1 MKIHVKCL
9 TIAVL
14 SSLFI
19 VNKAVSQTKHALFI
33 GISDY
38 GNVKEMPYKWTNIN
52 GTNDVRLLKPLFEKQ
67 GFGTTTLLDSKATY
81 SAIIKEINKLTL
93 KCKKGDYVY
102 IHFSCHGQPFEDQNG
117 DEEDGWDESIVPVDA
132 GMIYKK
138 GLYEGENHIIDDDLL
153 VMMNKIRSKVG
164 NTGVIYVVLDAC
176 HAGTSF
182 RGDEEDVVRGTNYG
196 FSVEGKRYRPTRIEK
211 KNHYQMKS
219 TPGYAPIIYLE
230 ACRPYQKN
238 VEIVEKGVNYGGL
251 SYYISRILSNHKLD
265 RDYKWIYKV
274 DSLMKN
280 DIRLSNQNMVIEI
293 SQ

>member
-1 MKIHVKCL
+1 MKNIL
-9 TIAVL
+9 LLIL
-14 SSLFI
+14 FFSL
-19 VNKAVSQTKHALFI
+19 NLYSQEKYAFLV

-38 GNVKEMPYKWTNIN
+38 GNEKEAPYKWTNIN
-52 GTNDVRLLKPLFEKQ
+52 GTNDVRLLKPLLEKQ
-67 GFGTTTLLDSKATY
+67 GFRTITLMDSKATY
-81 SAIIKEINKLTL
+81 SAIIKEMNKLTL

-132 GMIYKK
+132 GMIYEK
-138 GLYEGENHIIDDDLL
+138 GVYEGEKHIIDDDLQ
-153 VMMNKIRSKVG
+153 VMMNRIRSKVG
-164 NTGVIYVVLDAC
+164 KTGVIYVVLDAC

-182 RGDEEDVVRGTNYG
+182 RGDDEEVVRGTNYG

-211 KNHYQMKS
+211 INHYQMKS
-219 TPGYAPIIYLE
+219 IPGYAPIIYLE

-238 VEIVEKGVNYGGL
+238 VEIVEQGVNYGGL
-251 SYYISRILSNHKLD
+251 SYYISKILSTHTLD

-293 SQ
+293 SL

>member
-1 MKIHVKCL
+1 MKNIL
-9 TIAVL
+9 LLIL
-14 SSLFI
+14 FFSL
-19 VNKAVSQTKHALFI
+19 NLYSQEKYAFLV

-38 GNVKEMPYKWTNIN
+38 GNEKEAPYKWTNIN
-52 GTNDVRLLKPLFEKQ
+52 GTNDVRLLKPLLEKQ
-67 GFGTTTLLDSKATY
+67 GFRTITLMDSKATY
-81 SAIIKEINKLTL
+81 SAIIKEMNKLTL

-132 GMIYKK
+132 GMIYEK
-138 GLYEGENHIIDDDLL
+138 GVYEGEKHIIDDDLQ

-164 NTGVIYVVLDAC
+164 KTGVIYVVLDAC

-182 RGDEEDVVRGTNYG
+182 RGDDEEVVRGTNYG

-211 KNHYQMKS
+211 TNHYQMKS
-219 TPGYAPIIYLE
+219 IPGYAPIIYLE

-238 VEIVEKGVNYGGL
+238 VEIVEQGVNYGGL
-251 SYYISRILSNHKLD
+251 SYYISKILSTHTLD

>member
-1 MKIHVKCL
+1 MRIHVKCL
-9 TIAVL
+9 AIAVL
-14 SSLFI
+14 SSLFV
-19 VNKAVSQTKHALFI
+19 VNNAVSQTKHALFI

-38 GNVKEMPYKWTNIN
+38 GNAKEIPYKWTNIN
-52 GTNDVRLLKPLFEKQ
+52 GTNDVRLLKPLLEKQ
-67 GFGTTTLLDSKATY
+67 GFRTTILMDSKATH
-81 SAIIKEINKLTL
+81 SAIVKEINKLTL

-132 GMIYKK
+132 GMIYEK
-138 GLYEGENHIIDDDLL
+138 GVYEGEKHIIDDDLQ

-164 NTGVIYVVLDAC
+164 KTGVIYVVLDAC

-182 RGDEEDVVRGTNYG
+182 RGDDEEVVRGTNYG

-211 KNHYQMKS
+211 TNHYQMKS
-219 TPGYAPIIYLE
+219 IPGYAPIIYLE

-238 VEIVEKGVNYGGL
+238 VEIVEQGVNYGGL
-251 SYYISRILSNHKLD
+251 SYYISKILSTHTLD

>member
-1 MKIHVKCL
+1 MSRYYIFIL
-9 TIAVL
+9 LSLLIA
-14 SSLFI
+14 S
-19 VNKAVSQTKHALFI
+19 KAMSQTKYALLI
-33 GISDY
+33 GISNY
-38 GNVKEMPYKWTNIN
+38 GNDREDPYKWTNIN
-52 GTNDVRLLKPLFEKQ
+52 GTNDVILLEPLLEKQ
-67 GFGTTTLLDSKATY
+67 EFRTTTLIDSKATY

-117 DEEDGWDESIVPVDA
+117 DEADGWDESIVPVDA
-132 GMIYKK
+132 GMIYEK
-138 GLYEGENHIIDDDLL
+138 GVYEGEKHITDDDLL

>member
-1 MKIHVKCL
+1 MSRYYI
-9 TIAVL
+9 
-14 SSLFI
+14 FI
-19 VNKAVSQTKHALFI
+19 LLNLLIVSKAMSQTKHALFI

-132 GMIYKK
+132 GMIYEE
-138 GLYEGENHIIDDDLL
+138 GVYEGEKHIIDDDLL

-219 TPGYAPIIYLE
+219 IPGYAPIIYLE

-238 VEIVEKGVNYGGL
+238 VEIVERGVNYGGL

-265 RDYKWIYKV
+265 GDYKWIYKV

>member
-1 MKIHVKCL
+1 MLLI
-9 TIAVL
+9 
-14 SSLFI
+14 SLIFI
-19 VNKAVSQTKHALFI
+19 LILCFIPCSAEKYALLI

-38 GNVKEMPYKWTNIN
+38 GNVKEMPYNWTNIN

-67 GFGTTTLLDSKATY
+67 GFETTTLLDSKATY

-117 DEEDGWDESIVPVDA
+117 DEADGWDESIVPVDA
-132 GMIYKK
+132 GMIYEK
-138 GLYEGENHIIDDDLL
+138 GVYEGERHIIDDDLL

>member
-1 MKIHVKCL
+1 MIHYKL
-9 TIAVL
+9 ILIFLLFSL
-14 SSLFI
+14 SGYAQRKYAIL
-19 VNKAVSQTKHALFI
+19 V

-38 GNVKEMPYKWTNIN
+38 HCLDKNNEWNDIN
-52 GTNDVRLLKPLFEKQ
+52 GVNDVTLISLILKKQ
-67 GFGTTTLLDSKATY
+67 GFSIQTITNSNASY
-81 SAIIKEINKLTL
+81 NNIISSINKLTL

-132 GMIYKK
+132 GMIYEK
-138 GLYEGENHIIDDDLL
+138 GVYEGEKHIIDDDLL

-164 NTGVIYVVLDAC
+164 KTGVIYVVLDAC

-182 RGDEEDVVRGTNYG
+182 RGDDEEVVRGTNYG

-211 KNHYQMKS
+211 INHYQMKS
-219 TPGYAPIIYLE
+219 IPGYAPIIYLE

-265 RDYKWIYKV
+265 RDYKWIYNV

>member
-1 MKIHVKCL
+1 MRRYYIFVF
-9 TIAVL
+9 TIL
-14 SSLFI
+14 LNILFI
-19 VNKAVSQTKHALFI
+19 INSYAQNKHAILV

-38 GNVKEMPYKWTNIN
+38 HCLDKNNEWNDIN
-52 GTNDVRLLKPLFEKQ
+52 GVNDVMLVSPILKK
-67 GFGTTTLLDSKATY
+67 FGYNVNTITDSEATY
-81 SAIIKEINKLTL
+81 DNIVNSIKRLTA

-102 IHFSCHGQPFEDQNG
+102 LHFSCHGQPFEDTNG
-117 DEEDGWDESIVPVDA
+117 DEKDGWDESIVPIDA
-132 GMIYKK
+132 GMIYEK
-138 GLYEGENHIIDDDLL
+138 GVYEGDKHIIDDDLL
-153 VMMNKIRSKVG
+153 IMMNNIRSKIG
-164 NTGVIYVVLDAC
+164 ESGVVYVVLDAC

-182 RGDEEDVVRGTNYG
+182 RGGDEDVVRGTNYG

-211 KNHYQMKS
+211 KNHYQMES
-219 TPGYAPIIYLE
+219 IPEYSPIIYLE

-251 SYYISRILSNHKLD
+251 SYYISRIISDHMLD

>member
-1 MKIHVKCL
+1 MRKYYIYV
-9 TIAVL
+9 
-14 SSLFI
+14 FI
-19 VNKAVSQTKHALFI
+19 ILLNFLVTSNSYAQNKYALLV

-38 GNVKEMPYKWTNIN
+38 HCIDKNNEWSDIN
-52 GTNDVRLLKPLFEKQ
+52 GVNDVALLSPELQKQ
-67 GFGTTTLLDSKATY
+67 GYIVQKITNCNATFNKIVK
-81 SAIIKEINKLTL
+81 SIKDLAI

-117 DEEDGWDESIVPVDA
+117 DEDDGWDESIVPVDA
-132 GMIYKK
+132 GMIYEK
-138 GLYEGENHIIDDDLL
+138 GVYEGEKHIIDDDLL

-182 RGDEEDVVRGTNYG
+182 RGDDEDVVRGTNYG

-211 KNHYQMKS
+211 KNHYQMES

-251 SYYISRILSNHKLD
+251 SYYISRVLSNHILD
-265 RDYKWIYKV
+265 KDYKWIYKV

-293 SQ
+293 SL

>member
-1 MKIHVKCL
+1 MRKYSIIILLLLLACK
-9 TIAVL
+9 TI
-14 SSLFI
+14 
-19 VNKAVSQTKHALFI
+19 SQTKHALFI

-38 GNVKEMPYKWTNIN
+38 GNAKEMPYKWTNIN
-52 GTNDVRLLKPLFEKQ
+52 GTNDVRLLEPLFEKQ
-67 GFGTTTLLDSKATY
+67 GFYTTTLMDSKATY

-132 GMIYKK
+132 GMIYEK
-138 GLYEGENHIIDDDLL
+138 GVYEGDRHIIDDDLL
-153 VMMNKIRSKVG
+153 VMMNKIRSKIG

-182 RGDEEDVVRGTNYG
+182 RGDDEDVVRGTNYG

-211 KNHYQMKS
+211 KNHYQMES

-251 SYYISRILSNHKLD
+251 SYYISRVLSNHILD

-293 SQ
+293 SL

>member
-1 MKIHVKCL
+1 MRKYYIFVF
-9 TIAVL
+9 TILLNILAT
-14 SSLFI
+14 SNNYAQ
-19 VNKAVSQTKHALFI
+19 NKYAILV

-38 GNVKEMPYKWTNIN
+38 HCIDKNNEWSDIHGV
-52 GTNDVRLLKPLFEKQ
+52 NDVSLLSSVLKKQ
-67 GFGTTTLLDSKATY
+67 GYNVQKMTNCNATY
-81 SAIIKEINKLTL
+81 NNIIKSIKGLTL

-132 GMIYKK
+132 GMIYEK
-138 GLYEGENHIIDDDLL
+138 GVYEGERHIIDDDLL

-182 RGDEEDVVRGTNYG
+182 KGNDEDVVRGTNYG
-196 FSVEGKRYRPTRIEK
+196 FSVEGKRYRPIKIEK

-230 ACRPYQKN
+230 ACRSYQKN
-238 VEIVEKGVNYGGL
+238 VEIVERGVNYGGL

-265 RDYKWIYKV
+265 KDHKWIYKV
-274 DSLMKN
+274 DFLMKN

>member
-1 MKIHVKCL
+1 MIHYKL
-9 TIAVL
+9 ILIFLLFSL
-14 SSLFI
+14 SGYAQRKYAIL
-19 VNKAVSQTKHALFI
+19 V

-38 GNVKEMPYKWTNIN
+38 HCLDKNNEWNDIN
-52 GTNDVRLLKPLFEKQ
+52 GVNDVTLISLILKKQ
-67 GFGTTTLLDSKATY
+67 GFSIQTITNSNASY
-81 SAIIKEINKLTL
+81 NNIISSINKLTL

-132 GMIYKK
+132 GMIYEK
-138 GLYEGENHIIDDDLL
+138 GVYEGEKHIIDDDLQ

-164 NTGVIYVVLDAC
+164 KTGVIYVVLDAC

-182 RGDEEDVVRGTNYG
+182 RGDDEEVVRGTNYG

-211 KNHYQMKS
+211 TNHYQMKS
-219 TPGYAPIIYLE
+219 IPGYAPIIYLE

-238 VEIVEKGVNYGGL
+238 VEIVEQGVNYGGL
-251 SYYISRILSNHKLD
+251 SYYISKILSTHTLD

>member
-1 MKIHVKCL
+1 MKNIL
-9 TIAVL
+9 LLIL
-14 SSLFI
+14 FFSL
-19 VNKAVSQTKHALFI
+19 NLYSQEKYAFLV

-38 GNVKEMPYKWTNIN
+38 GNEKEAPYKWTNIN
-52 GTNDVRLLKPLFEKQ
+52 GTNDVRLLKPLLEKQ
-67 GFGTTTLLDSKATY
+67 GFRTITLMDSKATY
-81 SAIIKEINKLTL
+81 SAIIKEMNKLTL

-117 DEEDGWDESIVPVDA
+117 DEDDGWDESIVPVDA

-153 VMMNKIRSKVG
+153 VMMSKIRSKVG

-219 TPGYAPIIYLE
+219 ISGYAPIIYLE

-265 RDYKWIYKV
+265 RDYKWIYNV

>member
-1 MKIHVKCL
+1 MKNIL
-9 TIAVL
+9 LLIL
-14 SSLFI
+14 FFSL
-19 VNKAVSQTKHALFI
+19 NLYSQEKYAFLV

-38 GNVKEMPYKWTNIN
+38 GNEKEAPYKWTNIN
-52 GTNDVRLLKPLFEKQ
+52 GTNDVRLLKPLLEKQ
-67 GFGTTTLLDSKATY
+67 GFRTITLIDSKATY
-81 SAIIKEINKLTL
+81 SAIIKEMNKLTL

-132 GMIYKK
+132 GMIYEK
-138 GLYEGENHIIDDDLL
+138 GVYEGEKHIIDDDLQ

-164 NTGVIYVVLDAC
+164 KTGVIYVVLDAC

-182 RGDEEDVVRGTNYG
+182 RGDDEEVVRGTNYG
-196 FSVEGKRYRPTRIEK
+196 FSVEGKRYRPIRIEK
-211 KNHYQMKS
+211 INHYQMKS
-219 TPGYAPIIYLE
+219 IPGYAPIIYLE

-265 RDYKWIYKV
+265 RDYKWIYNV

>member
-1 MKIHVKCL
+1 ML
-9 TIAVL
+9 RG
-14 SSLFI
+14 SLIFI
-19 VNKAVSQTKHALFI
+19 LILFFIPCFAEKYALLI

-38 GNVKEMPYKWTNIN
+38 SNVKDMSYKWTNIN
-52 GTNDVRLLKPLFEKQ
+52 GTNDVMLLEPLLEKQ
-67 GFGTTTLLDSKATY
+67 EFRITTLIDSKATY

-132 GMIYKK
+132 GMIYEK
-138 GLYEGENHIIDDDLL
+138 GVYEGERHIIDDDLL

>member
-1 MKIHVKCL
+1 MSRYYIFILVSL
-9 TIAVL
+9 LIA
-14 SSLFI
+14 S
-19 VNKAVSQTKHALFI
+19 KAMSQTKHALFI

-117 DEEDGWDESIVPVDA
+117 DEEDGWDESIVSVDA
-132 GMIYKK
+132 GMIYEE
-138 GLYEGENHIIDDDLL
+138 GVYEGEKHIIDDDLL

-219 TPGYAPIIYLE
+219 IPGYAPIIYLE

>member
-1 MKIHVKCL
+1 MIHYKL
-9 TIAVL
+9 ILIFLLFSL
-14 SSLFI
+14 SGYAQRKYAIL
-19 VNKAVSQTKHALFI
+19 V

-38 GNVKEMPYKWTNIN
+38 HCLDKNNEWNDIN
-52 GTNDVRLLKPLFEKQ
+52 GVNDVTLISLILKKQ
-67 GFGTTTLLDSKATY
+67 GFSIQTITNSNASY
-81 SAIIKEINKLTL
+81 NNIISSINKLTL

-132 GMIYKK
+132 GMIYEK
-138 GLYEGENHIIDDDLL
+138 GVYEGEKHIIDDDLQ

-164 NTGVIYVVLDAC
+164 KTGVIYVVLDAC

-182 RGDEEDVVRGTNYG
+182 RGDDEEVVRGTNYG

-211 KNHYQMKS
+211 TNHYQMKS
-219 TPGYAPIIYLE
+219 IPGYAPIIYLE

-238 VEIVEKGVNYGGL
+238 VEIVEQGVNYGGL
-251 SYYISRILSNHKLD
+251 SYYISKILSTHTLD

-293 SQ
+293 SL